1 MLLSSHTAARPRHSL
16 SVQGAA
22 LRADPLYAAFDEP
35 KFYAEAMRSS
45 DADKWRE
52 AMDEEIAVFWWNGA
66 WELVDIW
73 NILTAKR
80 VFKRKRDTDN
90 IIQRFRARRVA
101 RGFQQRDGIDYGEI
115 FSPVVRYT
123 TLLMLLAHYGLFSN
137 ATWTAPRR
145 SHKLTWTLRAT

>member
-1 MLLSSHTAARPRHSL
+1 
-16 SVQGAA
+16 
-22 LRADPLYAAFDEP
+22 
-35 KFYAEAMRSS
+35 MRSS